1 MYTII
6 EVANTHGGNID
17 YLLSLIDEF
26 VDFKEEI
33 GIKFQPFKYNEIA
46 LEDFEWYPVY
56 EKLYFDEGQWS
67 KIISKASETKEV
79 WLDIFDSY
87 GIETLKNNLKNISG
101 LKFQTSVLDN
111 QPVLNNLRDVDL
123 KDKKLII
130 NIAGR
135 ELSDIKSKII
145 FFEDNY
151 NFEEILLEV
160 GFQAYPTNL
169 VDSGLLKIKEI
180 KKNFDNRIVFAD
192 HIDGKDINTKI
203 LPLIALQSGA
213 DVIEKHIMHSS
224 LHTEYDHFSSIDI
237 NVFKE
242 LMTLMKDYDVLKEQ
256 PFINKNEQDYF
267 NKTIQIPVLRKN
279 FNKGEVIAFS
289 DFNFKRTGLKG
300 LNYHELSVLIGKGNV
315 ILESNKNKNDLL
327 QISDFKKSK
336 VACIV
341 AARLKSSRLKEKAK
355 LKIGE
360 LSSLELCLKNC
371 LKFEG
376 VDETILATSSLTQD
390 AELVNYKYSDEVIF
404 HTGDPDDVIQ
414 RYLDIIRKNKIDVFI
429 RVTGDMPFVSNDIT
443 NYLLEKHF
451 LSGADYS
458 VANEFSVGTSVEII
472 NSSALEKVKSYFPNA
487 NYSEYMTWYFQNNP
501 SYFNLNFV
509 DLPKKF
515 IRNYRLTIDYPEDL
529 EMFNYIQKYL
539 ETNIVEQTIENIFDY
554 LDKNKKIANIN
565 AHLILKYKTDQVLID
580 LLNKHTKI
588 KE

>member
-145 FFEDNY
+145 FFENNY

-192 HIDGKDINTKI
+192 HIDGKDLNAKI

>member
-180 KKNFDNRIVFAD
+180 KKNFDNRTVFAD

-267 NKTIQIPVLRKN
+267 NKT
-279 FNKGEVIAFS
+279 S
-289 DFNFKRTGLKG
+289 
-300 LNYHELSVLIGKGNV
+300 
-315 ILESNKNKNDLL
+315 
-327 QISDFKKSK
+327 
-336 VACIV
+336 
-341 AARLKSSRLKEKAK
+341 
-355 LKIGE
+355 
-360 LSSLELCLKNC
+360 
-371 LKFEG
+371 
-376 VDETILATSSLTQD
+376 
-390 AELVNYKYSDEVIF
+390 
-404 HTGDPDDVIQ
+404 
-414 RYLDIIRKNKIDVFI
+414 
-429 RVTGDMPFVSNDIT
+429 
-443 NYLLEKHF
+443 
-451 LSGADYS
+451 
-458 VANEFSVGTSVEII
+458 
-472 NSSALEKVKSYFPNA
+472 
-487 NYSEYMTWYFQNNP
+487 
-501 SYFNLNFV
+501 
-509 DLPKKF
+509 
-515 IRNYRLTIDYPEDL
+515 
-529 EMFNYIQKYL
+529 
-539 ETNIVEQTIENIFDY
+539 
-554 LDKNKKIANIN
+554 
-565 AHLILKYKTDQVLID
+565 
-580 LLNKHTKI
+580 
-588 KE
+588 